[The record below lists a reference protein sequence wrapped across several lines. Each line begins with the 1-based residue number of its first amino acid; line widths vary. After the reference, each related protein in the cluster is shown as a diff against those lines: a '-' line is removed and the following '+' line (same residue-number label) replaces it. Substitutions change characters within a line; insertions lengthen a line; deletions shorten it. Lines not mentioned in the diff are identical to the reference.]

1 MTSPTR
7 IGILTGGGDSPGLN
21 AVIRAVARS
30 LILDA
35 GAEVVGI
42 ADGFAGMVERR
53 VQPLRLPDVSGI
65 LALGG
70 TVLGTSNKANPFAWP
85 DRGGADVSVEAIR
98 YARADLQLDA
108 VVAIGGDGTM
118 SIAHRLHQGGLP
130 MVGVPKTIDNDLVH
144 TDRTFGFDTA
154 VAIATEAMDRL
165 RTTAQSHHRVMIL
178 ETMGRH
184 AGWIALY
191 AGVAGGADVILVPE
205 IDYDVEEV
213 ARVCRAREQD
223 GQRHT
228 LICIAEGAKPRGGE
242 QAVRQIVADSPDPV
256 RLGGIAHVLEHALA
270 QRLRSEVRTAI
281 LGHVQRGGPPTSYD
295 RTLATAFGAYAAA
308 LVTARRYGRMVAV
321 QEGRLT
327 SVALADVADRQRTLP
342 PDAPMVAAA
351 LAIGTSFGAAGLG
364 LRFDPT
370 RPSALMT

>member
-1 MTSPTR
+1 MTTPTR

-21 AVIRAVARS
+21 AVIRAVAKS

-53 VQPLRLPDVSGI
+53 VQPLGLQDVSGI

-85 DRGGADVSVEAIR
+85 DPGGADVSAEAIR

-154 VAIATEAMDRL
+154 VSIATEAMDRL

-205 IDYDVEEV
+205 IDYDVDEV
-213 ARVCRAREQD
+213 ARVCRAREQG

-228 LICIAEGAKPRGGE
+228 LICIAEGAKPRGGA
-242 QAVRQIVADSPDPV
+242 QAVRQIVADSPDPL
-256 RLGGIAHVLEHALA
+256 RLGGIARVLERALA
-270 QRLRSEVRTAI
+270 QRLSSEVRTAI
-281 LGHVQRGGPPTSYD
+281 LGHVQRGGPPTAYD

-308 LVTARRYGRMVAV
+308 LVAARRYGRMVAV

-327 SVALADVADRQRTLP
+327 SVALADVADRQRTVP
-342 PDAPMVAAA
+342 EDAPMVAAA

-364 LRFDPT
+364 LCFDPS